1 MSISMAPSPSPSS
14 PIVNLLLGPSGR
26 QRVRASQSLLA
37 LVVYLVFAA
46 VQHVEVMWGL
56 IDLAASNALT
66 VFNLCGSTAFYLAIR
81 CGLNERYTA
90 DPSLTLSQSAF
101 AMVGIAWSYA
111 ITGPARGAVL
121 IIMMLVILFGLFALS
136 ARQARALAF
145 WGFGLLA
152 GAMLWKSQTDPT
164 RYDPRVELVHVLF
177 AAIVMISVSVLAI
190 RLGALRSRLSQQK
203 KDLELALGRIQTLAT
218 RDELTGLLNRR
229 AMVELLARE
238 HPRIERGQG
247 PLSLGLI
254 DIDWF
259 KRINDTHGHQA
270 GDAVLRRLAE
280 RLQAELRAAD
290 ALARWGGEEFLLLM
304 PGTGRDAAQAVLER
318 LRAGVADDDYGQI
331 APGLRVSFSAG
342 VVQCGEGESRDH
354 ALERADAALYRA
366 KQQGR
371 DRVECG

>member
-1 MSISMAPSPSPSS
+1 MAALPSS
-14 PIVNLLLGPSGR
+14 PIVNLLLGPPGR

-37 LVVYLVFAA
+37 LVVYLVFAV
-46 VQHVEVMWGL
+46 VQHAEVMLGL
-56 IDLAASNALT
+56 IDGAASNALT
-66 VFNLCGSTAFYLAIR
+66 VFNLCGGFTFYLAIR
-81 CGLNERYTA
+81 AGLNERFTA
-90 DPSLTLSQSAF
+90 DPSLTLPQSAF

-111 ITGPARGAVL
+111 ITGPARGAVM

-136 ARQARALAF
+136 ARQARALAL

-152 GAMLWKSQTDPT
+152 GAMLWKSQTDPL
-164 RYDPRVELVHVLF
+164 RYDPRVELVHLLF

-190 RLGALRSRLSQQK
+190 RLGALRSRLSRQK
-203 KDLELALGRIQTLAT
+203 KDLEIALERIQTLAT

-247 PLSLGLI
+247 PLSLALI

-259 KRINDTHGHQA
+259 KRINDTHGHQT
-270 GDAVLRRLAE
+270 GDAVLRRFAE
-280 RLQAELRAAD
+280 LLQARLRAAD

-318 LRAGVADDDYGQI
+318 LRASVIDGGFEQV

-342 VVQCGEGESRDH
+342 VVQCGDGESRDQ
-354 ALERADAALYRA
+354 ALERADAGLYRA

-371 DRVECG
+371 DRIECG